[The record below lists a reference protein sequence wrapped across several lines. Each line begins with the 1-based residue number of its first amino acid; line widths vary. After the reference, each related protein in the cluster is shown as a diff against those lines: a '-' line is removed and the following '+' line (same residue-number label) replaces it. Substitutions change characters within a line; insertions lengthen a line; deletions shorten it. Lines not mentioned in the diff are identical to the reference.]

1 MGVPKVANGADLEAN
16 GEVATEAMKEDTE
29 AVMLTAN
36 GEVTEAAMEVTEE
49 VTPQDLEARPHG
61 VWPEETSEECVVGVV
76 WEEAG
81 VDPVAP
87 ETSLTKKRYK
97 QKEREKKRNFKNFSR
112 SESALFSQVQ
122 KQIPNK
128 KQNEISNQ
136 IPTIVRK

>member
-1 MGVPKVANGADLEAN
+1 MP
-16 GEVATEAMKEDTE
+16 
-29 AVMLTAN
+29 TAN

-49 VTPQDLEARPHG
+49 VTPQDLEAKPHG
-61 VWPEETSEECVVGVV
+61 VWPEVCVEETSEECVVGVV

-112 SESALFSQVQ
+112 SESALSSQVQ

-128 KQNEISNQ
+128 KTERNIK
-136 IPTIVRK
+136 P

>member
-16 GEVATEAMKEDTE
+16 GEVATEDMKVATE

-49 VTPQDLEARPHG
+49 VTPQDLEAKPHG
-61 VWPEETSEECVVGVV
+61 VWPEVCAEETSEECVVGVV

-81 VDPVAP
+81 VDPVDP

-97 QKEREKKRNFKNFSR
+97 QKERKKRNFK
-112 SESALFSQVQ
+112 
-122 KQIPNK
+122 
-128 KQNEISNQ
+128 
-136 IPTIVRK
+136 